1 MSGEIARALE
11 TLGALFEEG
20 AVVEVRAL
28 TDFATHSGYFDDHAI
43 LAERAAT
50 LDTLTD
56 VQGVYV
62 TLNEVNPALLSRR
75 ANRIKMK
82 LGRKDATTSDA
93 DIVRRRWLP
102 VDLDPVRPS
111 GVSSSD
117 TEHQL
122 AGERAERIAAWLGEQ
137 GFPDPI
143 VADSGNG
150 AHLLYRIDLP
160 NDDAATALV
169 KDCLATL
176 DALFSD
182 ERVTVDTANFNAA
195 RIWKLYGTMAR
206 KGDHTPE
213 RPHRRSRLLAV
224 PEAIEVVPDERLRH
238 LAGLLPRDPP
248 AQKSQA
254 NGNGIEL
261 RTWLAEHG
269 IAVRTERPWQ
279 GGTLFVLEDCPFSPA
294 HRDGAFA
301 IQFPSGAVFAGCHHQ
316 SCGGGQQRWPEL
328 RDRYQPREKRSQSS
342 EGRREPPPPP
352 PPPAPAPERNGEH
365 RAEALEILRYGRPLA
380 FLLDTFNR
388 EHVGDR
394 VVAECLVMSV
404 ASQSVA
410 NTNGLHVSISGNSGK
425 GKTHACNTMLRL
437 IPPEFRLKGTV
448 SNKALYYHDQLRPG
462 TVLLFDDVSLSEDLQ
477 EVLKSA
483 TANFREPIEHRT
495 LTTDRQLRVC
505 CIPERCVWWLAKVD
519 NVGDDQ
525 VMNRMLTIWI
535 DDSTEQDRAVLEHL
549 KRREAEDPDVSGDDG
564 DVHVC
569 RAIWENL
576 KEEPIRVTIPFAHRI
591 SFSSTANRRNPAILF
606 DLIKCHAAIH
616 GLQRSRKIIHTGE
629 RCIEAT
635 VADFDAAVQ
644 LYSALDG
651 ATGGQETKLTK
662 NEAAALETIAAMG
675 IEMFTIKMLQKATG
689 LTYYQTYRIL
699 HGYSSRGTNYAGLL
713 EKCPAI
719 SFVDAT
725 VAEEGCGWTIR
736 RREHHF
742 SFDVERYREWIG
754 GAGIW
759 LEKDDDDPDGPGGSC
774 SGLSRDCGDGCNG
787 NEGQDG
793 LELCGNSTVPET
805 CTVQEKSI
813 QQSGEAPGKR
823 ASGAGAP
830 GCAHESPHGV
840 SGFGDSTCAAD
851 HLHGPPGAPQFA
863 FGTVCKDRQSEGKML
878 PLPGLLDH
886 REFTRATVQL
896 GRCRICGGGKAVY
909 QSRDLRTCIC
919 EACYAR
925 LVREWNAGKGVC

>member
-1 MSGEIARALE
+1 M
-11 TLGALFEEG
+11 
-20 AVVEVRAL
+20 
-28 TDFATHSGYFDDHAI
+28 
-43 LAERAAT
+43 
-50 LDTLTD
+50 
-56 VQGVYV
+56 
-62 TLNEVNPALLSRR
+62 
-75 ANRIKMK
+75 
-82 LGRKDATTSDA
+82 
-93 DIVRRRWLP
+93 
-102 VDLDPVRPS
+102 
-111 GVSSSD
+111 
-117 TEHQL
+117 
-122 AGERAERIAAWLGEQ
+122 
-137 GFPDPI
+137 
-143 VADSGNG
+143 GNG
-150 AHLLYRIDLP
+150 AHLLYRVDLP
-160 NDDAATALV
+160 NDDEATALV
-169 KDCLATL
+169 KRCLETL
-176 DALFSD
+176 DALFSTG
-182 ERVTVDTANFNAA
+182 EVTVDTANFNAA
-195 RIWKLYGTMAR
+195 RIWKLYGTTSR
-206 KGDHTPE
+206 KGDSTPE
-213 RPHRRSRLLAV
+213 RPHRKSRVLAMSEEITTV
-224 PEAIEVVPDERLRH
+224 PADRLRH
-238 LAGLLPRDPP
+238 LASLIPRDDP
-248 AQKSQA
+248 APAKKQ
-254 NGNGIEL
+254 NGAGIDLCAWL
-261 RTWLAEHG
+261 REHG
-269 IAVRTERPWQ
+269 IGVRSERPWQ
-279 GGTLFVLEDCPFSPA
+279 GGTLFVLEDCPFSSA

-301 IQFPSGAVFAGCHHQ
+301 IQFPSGAFFAGCHHQ

-328 RDRYQPREKRSQSS
+328 RDRYQPREKRSQSTAT
-342 EGRREPPPPP
+342 RREPPPPP
-352 PPPAPAPERNGEH
+352 PEPAREHTTEH
-365 RAEALEILRYGRPLA
+365 RAHALEILQHGRPLA

-394 VVAECLVMSV
+394 VVAECLAMSV

-437 IPPEFRLKGTV
+437 IPPEYKLKGTV

-549 KRREAEDPDVSGDDG
+549 KRREAEDPDAAGDDG

-569 RAIWENL
+569 RAIWEIL
-576 KEEPIRVTIPFAHRI
+576 KEEPVRVTIPFAHRI

-616 GLQRSRKIIHTGE
+616 RLQRSRKTLHTGE

-635 VADFDAAVQ
+635 VADFDAAVR

-675 IEMFTIKMLQKATG
+675 IEVFTIKMLQKATG

-742 SFDVERYREWIG
+742 SFDVEGYREWIG

-759 LEKDDDDPDGPGGSC
+759 LEKDDDDSDGPGGSC
-774 SGLSRDCGDGCNG
+774 SDLPRNCSDGCSG
-787 NEGQDG
+787 NNGQDG
-793 LELCGNSTVPET
+793 VELCGNSTVLET
-805 CTVQEKSI
+805 CTVHKNSI
-813 QQSGEAPGKR
+813 QQSGETHGMQAP
-823 ASGAGAP
+823 GAGAC
-830 GCAHESPHGV
+830 GCARESPHAATE
-840 SGFGDSTCAAD
+840 FENPLCATDSPLETPD
-851 HLHGPPGAPQFA
+851 APQFA
-863 FGTVCKDRQSEGKML
+863 FSTMCKDRQAGGKML

-896 GRCRICGGGKAVY
+896 GRCRICGEGRAVY
-909 QSRDLRTCIC
+909 QSKDLQTCIC